1 MPPHSA
7 EIDPAEAAD
16 HECGIR
22 CHHKDR
28 PDDLDMI
35 LLLRRPNYAALDQ
48 NAKMAAGYGKHFG
61 SPEAAAAKKR
71 TEFRKALDTRL

>member
-16 HECGIR
+16 HEYGIR

-48 NAKMAAGYGKHFG
+48 KAKMAPG
-61 SPEAAAAKKR
+61 
-71 TEFRKALDTRL
+71 